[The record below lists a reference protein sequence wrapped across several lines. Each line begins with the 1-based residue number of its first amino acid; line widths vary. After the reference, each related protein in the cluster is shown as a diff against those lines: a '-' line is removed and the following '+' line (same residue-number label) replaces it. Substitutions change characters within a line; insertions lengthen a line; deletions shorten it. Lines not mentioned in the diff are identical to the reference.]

1 KNFVAKHIVESLY
14 RRGYQSQYVQLYVV
28 SRDFMHNDTEHII
41 QYKNRL
47 TKDIEDKTRA
57 CQQAIFIFDEIDH
70 MPNQLLDVILY
81 YIDFHTPTRSQPI
94 DFRKTIFIFLSNT
107 GGASITELANKNHLS
122 SIKREDYDISEFEK
136 ILSTTSYNEQ
146 GGLRQASILDRYLV
160 TFFVPFLPLEREHIR
175 NCIERQLEIN
185 LENDDFE
192 YELSKND
199 IINRVMNLIEF
210 STSSSSSLEYSVS
223 GYAMSGKQQQI
234 DTLNS
239 EIQILQKKLDSKT
252 KAFAILINELE
263 TLKHERDQFKSLA
276 DGLQEKSVQLKRQLN
291 NKNDT
296 LIPFHHSTAV
306 YEHPN
311 DNENNLFKE
320 SEPTI
325 QLLKSA
331 LKNVQDEKELL
342 QTKIDEL
349 TRELN
354 DVKGDLMIF
363 RQKRHRAR
371 NNSNQN
377 TTDDNSN
384 SSNKET
390 NDQQNILLKHLE
402 QANERINQLDNDLK
416 LIVCQKEELEIERDS
431 FKTKYSKLNQEL
443 NKMLNGNE
451 KHVID
456 IEHILSE
463 NRYLKVKMNELV
475 QEKNYALANASKY
488 KDLLQTHRSAYNRLG
503 KVQSSGTV
511 LTHKQV
517 QNLLK
522 QSYLVPAS
530 PEIDNDLRSIA
541 EALYENLKDKNVTIT
556 HQRKTNKVL
565 ASRVAELEKLL
576 AETSFS
582 SKSDQTNTL
591 INLLDRTPTPPI
603 LDSATSQFIN
613 SLDDQ
618 QQQISPTQIFS
629 FSSSWATSPPLS
641 NRVSDEDITNKIK
654 GIKHHTPTLIKS
666 TLECH
671 QSRKIRNK
679 SDSVELEMDDPLQS
693 PTLTTSLA
701 YLEETDLIPPPNRT
715 VSLTEHLTSNL
726 DDDDHGAS
734 GDEIEHLHNLLS
746 TVTSSL
752 SDKNNDRSQST
763 SVTNSNSTAANLT
776 C

>member
-1 KNFVAKHIVESLY
+1 MSIDSFV
-14 RRGYQSQYVQLYVV
+14 
-28 SRDFMHNDTEHII
+28 
-41 QYKNRL
+41 
-47 TKDIEDKTRA
+47 
-57 CQQAIFIFDEIDH
+57 
-70 MPNQLLDVILY
+70 
-81 YIDFHTPTRSQPI
+81 
-94 DFRKTIFIFLSNT
+94 
-107 GGASITELANKNHLS
+107 
-122 SIKREDYDISEFEK
+122 
-136 ILSTTSYNEQ
+136 
-146 GGLRQASILDRYLV
+146 
-160 TFFVPFLPLEREHIR
+160 
-175 NCIERQLEIN
+175 
-185 LENDDFE
+185 
-192 YELSKND
+192 
-199 IINRVMNLIEF
+199 
-210 STSSSSSLEYSVS
+210 
-223 GYAMSGKQQQI
+223 
-234 DTLNS
+234 
-239 EIQILQKKLDSKT
+239 
-252 KAFAILINELE
+252 
-263 TLKHERDQFKSLA
+263 
-276 DGLQEKSVQLKRQLN
+276 
-291 NKNDT
+291 
-296 LIPFHHSTAV
+296 TAV
-306 YEHPN
+306 SDVTN
-311 DNENNLFKE
+311 IDRTGSIVGTKGRFKVIHIDE
-320 SEPTI
+320 TDE
-325 QLLKSA
+325 
-331 LKNVQDEKELL
+331 DEKELL

-582 SKSDQTNTL
+582 SKSDEKELLQTRIDELTRELNDVKGDLMIFRQKRHRARNNSNQNTTDDNSNSSNKETNDQQNILLKHLEQANERISQLDNDLKL
-591 INLLDRTPTPPI
+591 IVCQKEELEIERDSFKTKYSKLNQELNKMLNGNEKHVIDIEHILSENRYLKVKMNELAQEKNYALANASKYKDLLQTHRSAYNRLGKVQSSGTVLTHKQVQNLLKQSYLVP
-603 LDSATSQFIN
+603 A
-613 SLDDQ
+613 
-618 QQQISPTQIFS
+618 SPEIDNDLRSIAEALYENLKDKNVTITHQRKTNKVLANRVAELEKLLAETS
-629 FSSSWATSPPLS
+629 FSS
-641 NRVSDEDITNKIK
+641 
-654 GIKHHTPTLIKS
+654 KS
-666 TLECH
+666 EVFY
-671 QSRKIRNK
+671 S
-679 SDSVELEMDDPLQS
+679 
-693 PTLTTSLA
+693 A
-701 YLEETDLIPPPNRT
+701 DLK
-715 VSLTEHLTSNL
+715 L
-726 DDDDHGAS
+726 
-734 GDEIEHLHNLLS
+734 
-746 TVTSSL
+746 
-752 SDKNNDRSQST
+752 
-763 SVTNSNSTAANLT
+763 
-776 C
+776 